1 MRYSDIKVG
10 DIYFADLEPVK
21 KYEFG
26 GNHLSLVLSKGKD
39 KRTVT
44 IISLTSK
51 ESGVGTNKID
61 VGLIPTLPKRISH
74 DKHGKEIKSYVVLDQ
89 VRTVVSNRIQYIKDG
104 KKNDGTDNFIECSID
119 PFLFSEIVQRLADLV
134 ITNLKNKD
142 EIAKYHK
149 ESFFHYCV
157 KEIINLTYDVI
168 KEKEDIADKKNEIKY
183 LYANA
188 LAIEKG
194 FLIDAYLDAN
204 DVKNKVLEKIHEIV
218 LAPVE

>member
-1 MRYSDIKVG
+1 M
-10 DIYFADLEPVK
+10 
-21 KYEFG
+21 
-26 GNHLSLVLSKGKD
+26 SKGKG

-104 KKNDGTDNFIECSID
+104 KKIDGTDNFIECSID

-168 KEKEDIADKKNEIKY
+168 K
-183 LYANA
+183 L
-188 LAIEKG
+188 
-194 FLIDAYLDAN
+194 
-204 DVKNKVLEKIHEIV
+204 
-218 LAPVE
+218 